1 MPPRRCNHPPNPT
14 SYSDDSETDDYD
26 DDDDDEEEEGNFTM
40 RCISCEED
48 YDHDGA
54 GTCKEC
60 YEEANETEEEY
71 KRQIEELKA
80 KINFLKLS
88 SAVDTNDCSNPYALT
103 HTDVILIPYGDCSS
117 GCVHAHKAILV
128 SRSPVFKAMLESDME
143 ESRSGTIKID
153 DVSYDAL
160 SAFVNYLYT
169 AEACL
174 DDQMAFD
181 LLVLAEKYEVKHLKA
196 FCEKFLIARLN
207 LDKAIANYAFAHQ
220 HNAKQLQDSAL
231 ALIIDNMDRF
241 TRCEDYADLKD
252 TNPRVVV
259 EIFEA
264 YLAKQ
269 VNTASPLKL

>member
-1 MPPRRCNHPPNPT
+1 MPPRRCNHPLNPA

-26 DDDDDEEEEGNFTM
+26 DEEEELNCTM

-48 YDHDGA
+48 YDPDDA

-60 YEEANETEEEY
+60 YEEANEIEEEY
-71 KRQIEELKA
+71 KREIEELKA
-80 KINFLKLS
+80 KVNFLKLS
-88 SAVDTNDCSNPYALT
+88 YPVEPNGHSNPYALT
-103 HTDVILIPYGDCSS
+103 HTDVVLIPYGDSSS
-117 GCVHAHKAILV
+117 GSVHAHKAILV
-128 SRSPVFKAMLESDME
+128 SRSPVFKAMLENDME
-143 ESRSGTIKID
+143 ESRSGIIKID

-169 AEACL
+169 AETCL

-196 FCEKFLIARLN
+196 FCEKFLISGLN

-241 TRCEDYADLKD
+241 TRCEEYADLKD